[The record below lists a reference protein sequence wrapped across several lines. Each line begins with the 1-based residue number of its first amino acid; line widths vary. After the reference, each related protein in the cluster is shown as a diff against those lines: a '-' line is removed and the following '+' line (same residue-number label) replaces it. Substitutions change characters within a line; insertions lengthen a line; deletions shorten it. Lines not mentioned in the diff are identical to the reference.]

1 MNKYAKE
8 FIDEKTL
15 IKDKDKLE
23 QFYIDNTEDLS
34 FINNE
39 NLTLTATR
47 LKVKDP
53 VNSLVI
59 IPGRGEIAH
68 KFYEFFYTLYNLK
81 IEAIVIF
88 ARGQAAS
95 SRILKDK
102 NKCHIE
108 RFEDLAKDICF
119 VLEKLNIDNYKLL
132 AFSLGGLIS
141 LDIIKNM
148 KKLN

>member
-88 ARGQAAS
+88 M
-95 SRILKDK
+95 
-102 NKCHIE
+102 
-108 RFEDLAKDICF
+108 F
-119 VLEKLNIDNYKLL
+119 
-132 AFSLGGLIS
+132 
-141 LDIIKNM
+141 
-148 KKLN
+148 